1 MSEVEPVRRPGA
13 GYGYPKMGPYRG
25 GQAEMLR
32 VPWADFNLLHL
43 PEGDDHESDFTML
56 SDIFPTGYH
65 GTELAMVAPGKTV
78 AVFGAGPVGLMAAY
92 SAMLRGAARVFVVD
106 KEPAR
111 LALAAKIGAIP
122 IDFSQAD
129 PTETMMEA
137 TKGLGIDCGV
147 ECVGYQAHDQSGQEH
162 PELVLDN
169 HVQVVR
175 ATGHIGVVGVYVP
188 EDPQAATEEAKHGR
202 VAFDYGTAF
211 TKGISIGSGQC
222 PVKKYNRELRDL
234 IISGRAKP
242 SFIISHE
249 LGLDEAPEAYQNFDA
264 RLDGWTGKSAIYQ
277 MPATLLDGPTVVVS
291 PLIALQRDQIM
302 GIEGAA
308 GLPEAVAV
316 NSAQGSKDTEHAWDA
331 VRHGTAEYLFL
342 APEQLA
348 KDEVVQLLSEAGI
361 SLFVVDEAHC
371 ISSWGHDFRPDYLR
385 LGTVL
390 ERLGR
395 PPVVALTATASP
407 PVREEIIERLNLRDP
422 RVIAQGFDPPNI
434 RLEVERH
441 VEDDK
446 RAAVVERVAGLE
458 GSGLLYVATRKD
470 TLWYAGELAE
480 RGRRTAAYHAGLKA
494 TERKEVHERFRSGGL
509 DVVVAASAFGMGID
523 KPDVRFVVHAS
534 TPGSLDSYYQEIG
547 RGGRD
552 GEPALAALFYRPED
566 LSLQRFFSSGRPD
579 DRVISRV
586 FQAVRHA
593 GGPVRLTRLVQEL
606 DASRR
611 TVTDAV
617 NLLEQVG
624 VIRSTSSG
632 LRARD
637 MALEDASGLAHDLA
651 EAHTRMEKSRLEMM
665 RGYAEDTG
673 CRRQFLLNYFGQQLD
688 EPCGNC
694 IEHPEQVAEQ
704 TAGGA
709 DTSLPAGPTSSCPG

>member
-1 MSEVEPVRRPGA
+1 
-13 GYGYPKMGPYRG
+13 
-25 GQAEMLR
+25 
-32 VPWADFNLLHL
+32 
-43 PEGDDHESDFTML
+43 
-56 SDIFPTGYH
+56 
-65 GTELAMVAPGKTV
+65 
-78 AVFGAGPVGLMAAY
+78 
-92 SAMLRGAARVFVVD
+92 
-106 KEPAR
+106 
-111 LALAAKIGAIP
+111 
-122 IDFSQAD
+122 
-129 PTETMMEA
+129 
-137 TKGLGIDCGV
+137 
-147 ECVGYQAHDQSGQEH
+147 
-162 PELVLDN
+162 
-169 HVQVVR
+169 
-175 ATGHIGVVGVYVP
+175 
-188 EDPQAATEEAKHGR
+188 
-202 VAFDYGTAF
+202 
-211 TKGISIGSGQC
+211 
-222 PVKKYNRELRDL
+222 
-234 IISGRAKP
+234 
-242 SFIISHE
+242 
-249 LGLDEAPEAYQNFDA
+249 
-264 RLDGWTGKSAIYQ
+264 
-277 MPATLLDGPTVVVS
+277 MP
-291 PLIALQRDQIM
+291 
-302 GIEGAA
+302 
-308 GLPEAVAV
+308 
-316 NSAQGSKDTEHAWDA
+316 
-331 VRHGTAEYLFL
+331 
-342 APEQLA
+342 
-348 KDEVVQLLSEAGI
+348 
-361 SLFVVDEAHC
+361 
-371 ISSWGHDFRPDYLR
+371 
-385 LGTVL
+385 
-390 ERLGR
+390 
-395 PPVVALTATASP
+395 
-407 PVREEIIERLNLRDP
+407 
-422 RVIAQGFDPPNI
+422 
-434 RLEVERH
+434 
-441 VEDDK
+441 
-446 RAAVVERVAGLE
+446 
-458 GSGLLYVATRKD
+458 
-470 TLWYAGELAE
+470 GELAE
-480 RGRRTAAYHAGLKA
+480 RGRRTAAYYAGLKA